1 MSEIMTDL
9 KVGGKC
15 KKLVIATMSNKIEM
29 KWLNWNEITLTN
41 ILKLGVV
48 REVRHGF
55 FSMKK
60 KKIVLLPPKVYL
72 LALNWNLPKFFSLSL
87 INVLKLGTNV
97 RS

>member
-41 ILKLGVV
+41 ILKLEVV

-60 KKIVLLPPKVYL
+60 KKIVLLPP
-72 LALNWNLPKFFSLSL
+72 NFISWRRTEICRNFFHYPWLTS
-87 INVLKLGTNV
+87 
-97 RS
+97 

>member
-60 KKIVLLPPKVYL
+60 KNSFTAPKLYL
-72 LALNWNLPKFFSLSL
+72 VTSNWNLPKFFSLSL
-87 INVLKLGTNV
+87 INVLKLGSNV

>member
-60 KKIVLLPPKVYL
+60 KK
-72 LALNWNLPKFFSLSL
+72 
-87 INVLKLGTNV
+87 
-97 RS
+97 